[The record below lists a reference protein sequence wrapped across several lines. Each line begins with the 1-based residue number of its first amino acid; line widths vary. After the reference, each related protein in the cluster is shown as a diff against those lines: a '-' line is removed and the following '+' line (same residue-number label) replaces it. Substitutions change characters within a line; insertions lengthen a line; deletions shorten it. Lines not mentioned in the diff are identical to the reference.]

1 MESKERPK
9 TIRKEQGYTQKDVY
23 TALGLSANCYASREQ
38 GRTEPSIR
46 DICRL
51 CAFCNVS
58 ADYLL
63 GMSDIYLDLPSV
75 RRTAVL
81 LRSHAVVAHGQYCY
95 PLADMI

>member
-1 MESKERPK
+1 MNMELKERPK
-9 TIRKEQGYTQKDVY
+9 TVRKEQGYTQKDVY
-23 TALGLSANCYASREQ
+23 TALELSANCYASREQ

-63 GMSDIYLDLPSV
+63 GTSDI
-75 RRTAVL
+75 
-81 LRSHAVVAHGQYCY
+81 
-95 PLADMI
+95 